1 VLDQHL
7 QNFDFRSGLGVET
20 GYRPISGRV
29 PILFT
34 FGWIRHIMPGGD
46 DLTFR
51 SIFIFVFRQ
60 FCSLIDQLLVVARFG
75 NDTKFQA
82 PQLDDQR
89 LLLAN
94 KVWIGTR
101 DDDFDT
107 ISTHA
112 SNGNFFSPR
121 RIDTFGDGLH
131 HLVDGLF
138 VDSFSLELGCCHV
151 DFVDEVGSPGE
162 VDAQMNCIHPGLR
175 FR

>member
-1 VLDQHL
+1 
-7 QNFDFRSGLGVET
+7 
-20 GYRPISGRV
+20 
-29 PILFT
+29 
-34 FGWIRHIMPGGD
+34 MPGGN

-60 FCSLIDQLLVVARFG
+60 FCSLIDQLLVVAWFG
-75 NDTKFQA
+75 DDTKFQA
-82 PQLDDQR
+82 PQLDDQC

-112 SNGNFFSPR
+112 SNGNFFSSG
-121 RIDTFGDGLH
+121 RIDTLGDGLN
-131 HLVDGLF
+131 HLVDRFF
-138 VDSFSLELGCCHV
+138 VDSLSLQLGGCHI